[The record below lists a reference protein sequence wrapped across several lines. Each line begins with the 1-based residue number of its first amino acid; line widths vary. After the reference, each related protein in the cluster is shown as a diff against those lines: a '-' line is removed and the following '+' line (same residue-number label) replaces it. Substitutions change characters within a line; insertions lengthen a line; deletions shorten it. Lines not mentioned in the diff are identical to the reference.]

1 MILRKISHVAYI
13 RIRHTHRNKRKSEAG
28 WGGPWWRLP
37 HQCLGTSP
45 AQKQLYRLY
54 RASSTTQLKQKNL
67 PRANSSG
74 TAGNRTNLQTIR
86 VPFFH
91 RLFTC
96 ARTYGCAV
104 LMALLALLGVDGCC
118 LLNYTTSVTYA
129 FPMAISFSV
138 IHFVIIYICRHK
150 CDHG

>member
-1 MILRKISHVAYI
+1 MSHTFAYAI
-13 RIRHTHRNKRKSEAG
+13 RIGTRGNLKQDEVGLGDACLTNASEQV
-28 WGGPWWRLP
+28 PP
-37 HQCLGTSP
+37 
-45 AQKQLYRLY
+45 KN
-54 RASSTTQLKQKNL
+54 SSTGSTGHLQPPSWNKKNL

-129 FPMAISFSV
+129 FPMAISLSV